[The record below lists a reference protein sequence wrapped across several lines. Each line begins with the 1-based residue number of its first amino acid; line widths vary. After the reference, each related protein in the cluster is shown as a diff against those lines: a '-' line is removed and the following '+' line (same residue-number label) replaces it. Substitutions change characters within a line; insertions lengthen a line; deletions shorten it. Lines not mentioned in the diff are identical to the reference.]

1 MFSKTN
7 EPNSLN
13 YFDCRKF
20 SKKPDGLQILKLQT
34 DHTETNEHIEKWI
47 LENLK
52 GRYYIGRH
60 LDVDRNGTIKN
71 YLLVAFESPKELSI
85 FNLSCPYIQR
95 H

>member
-1 MFSKTN
+1 MYK
-7 EPNSLN
+7 
-13 YFDCRKF
+13 RQ
-20 SKKPDGLQILKLQT
+20 LQILKLKT

>member
-1 MFSKTN
+1 MFSKTK

-13 YFDCRKF
+13 FFDCRKF
-20 SKKPDGLQILKLQT
+20 TKKPDGLQILKLST

-71 YLLVAFESPKELSI
+71 YLLVAFENPKELSI

>member
-1 MFSKTN
+1 MFSKTK

-71 YLLVAFESPKELSI
+71 YLLVAFENPKELSI